1 MSADNML
8 GLIIA
13 AAISVYLVV
22 TLLFPERM

>member
-13 AAISVYLVV
+13 VAISVYLVV

>member
-13 AAISVYLVV
+13 VAISIYLVV